1 VAAAYRWGLRETLGT
16 ALWAIP
22 CLSAGNQ
29 LLTQTDAPLFDPQQL
44 MMQSAYVLIFG
55 LLLGYLAEEE
65 KQLRAEGIIS
75 GRLLARV
82 QEQRALGET
91 LRVLSSEL
99 KTLFRARGVIFVL
112 EALDEQHA
120 FLWSFGSTHAAA
132 PDTDGMR
139 PLELASPDRDLYTF
153 TALGHAW
160 HAVSR
165 PAGTRNLWQVDTFG
179 GGMRRAQRLNMTLPE
194 GFLRRHPCESLLSV
208 TIGLPDEWTAR
219 VFLLDPH
226 MAGTRTTGLSFCLT
240 LAQQVAPAVYNVYL
254 MSRLRARAGAIER
267 ARVSRELHD
276 GVIQSLVGLEM
287 RLQVARQHAQ
297 DLPSHAQDLAQIQ
310 KTLRDEILNL
320 RELMQQMR
328 PADVSPK
335 ELLDYLAGFVERFER
350 ETGIKARFVSD
361 LPEARLSSR
370 ACREVARIVQEAMVN
385 VRKHS
390 GAQNVIV
397 RLSRNHAGT
406 RLLVDDDGTGFAFEG
421 RLSQSDLDFARKGPI
436 VIKERVRALGGTIT
450 IESTPGRGSRLD
462 IVLPL
467 N

>member
-1 VAAAYRWGLRETLGT
+1 
-16 ALWAIP
+16 
-22 CLSAGNQ
+22 
-29 LLTQTDAPLFDPQQL
+29 
-44 MMQSAYVLIFG
+44 
-55 LLLGYLAEEE
+55 
-65 KQLRAEGIIS
+65 
-75 GRLLARV
+75 
-82 QEQRALGET
+82 
-91 LRVLSSEL
+91 
-99 KTLFRARGVIFVL
+99 
-112 EALDEQHA
+112 
-120 FLWSFGSTHAAA
+120 
-132 PDTDGMR
+132 
-139 PLELASPDRDLYTF
+139 
-153 TALGHAW
+153 
-160 HAVSR
+160 
-165 PAGTRNLWQVDTFG
+165 
-179 GGMRRAQRLNMTLPE
+179 
-194 GFLRRHPCESLLSV
+194 
-208 TIGLPDEWTAR
+208 
-219 VFLLDPH
+219 
-226 MAGTRTTGLSFCLT
+226 
-240 LAQQVAPAVYNVYL
+240 
-254 MSRLRARAGAIER
+254 
-267 ARVSRELHD
+267 
-276 GVIQSLVGLEM
+276 M